1 MSDRPRVSEHGEQP
15 LTYGKYVGG
24 FLGSVFLTLC
34 AYWVAVHGTARLSV
48 LEVSLAILAVVQFV
62 MQMLLFLHV
71 GEEHGPRWKLAA
83 AGFMLM
89 ILLILVGGSLW
100 IMNNLSTRMTPQQ
113 MDQYLRSQDSL

>member
-1 MSDRPRVSEHGEQP
+1 MNERPRVSEHDEQP

-34 AYWVAVHGTARLSV
+34 AYWIAVHGRAGV
-48 LEVSLAILAVVQFV
+48 GMLEIGLAILAVMQFV

-71 GEEHGPRWKLAA
+71 GEERGPRWKLAA

-89 ILLILVGGSLW
+89 ILIILVGGSLW
-100 IMNNLSTRMTPQQ
+100 IMNNLNTRMTPEQIT
-113 MDQYLRSQDSL
+113 QYMQSQDNL